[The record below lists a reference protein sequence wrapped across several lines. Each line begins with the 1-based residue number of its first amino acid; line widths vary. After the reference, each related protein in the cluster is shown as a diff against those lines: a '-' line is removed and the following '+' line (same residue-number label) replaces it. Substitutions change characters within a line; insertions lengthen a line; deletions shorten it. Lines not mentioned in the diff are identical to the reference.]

1 MAKKYLIDYEFYGT
15 LVVDANN
22 PQAAAAHA
30 QAVLRMAFRILSE
43 EAADDPDVRARPPV
57 DLAEKCKV
65 PA

>member
-15 LVVDANN
+15 LVVEASN

-30 QAVLRMAFRILSE
+30 LAVLRIASAILSE
-43 EAADDPDVRARPPV
+43 EAADAPELRLGSPI